1 MKKATL
7 YSNQQFENDKKA
19 EKIAEFFVDE
29 NGTAQL
35 SSVSDDPRYT
45 GTTERLKRVFN
56 NGSLHQM
63 SNGQDIKTSQG
74 EDFLDALREL
84 YNNTYTT
91 IVDES
96 DKA

>member
-1 MKKATL
+1 
-7 YSNQQFENDKKA
+7 
-19 EKIAEFFVDE
+19 
-29 NGTAQL
+29 
-35 SSVSDDPRYT
+35 
-45 GTTERLKRVFN
+45 
-56 NGSLHQM
+56 M